1 MADAEGHPS
10 PEEMDLRAVLT
21 ALSDP
26 LRYQIV
32 QEFLELPDAT
42 ERACVSFGF
51 SVSKS
56 TLSHHFRV
64 LREAGLVQ
72 QINRGNSRKAHLRR
86 ADLDARFPGLLD
98 LVRHNPAPF
107 APGSAAA
114 LATAAE

>member
-1 MADAEGHPS
+1 MVDTEGHPA
-10 PEEMDLRAVLT
+10 PEEMDLRTILN

-32 QEFLELPDAT
+32 QELLDLPEAT
-42 ERACVSFGF
+42 ERTCFSFGF
-51 SVSKS
+51 AISKS
-56 TLSHHFRV
+56 TLSHHFRT

-72 QINRGNSRKAHLRR
+72 QVNRGNSRKAHLRR

-107 APGSAAA
+107 APGSTAA
-114 LATAAE
+114 LSQEA